1 MRRSLMELEDIFEA
15 LEDMRDK
22 ASVSAVYGEPVTV
35 GEKTIIPVAD
45 IKYGFGLGYGEGPA
59 RRDED
64 EEAEPSGQGGG
75 AGGGAGGGVAA
86 RPVAVLEVTADGVEV
101 KPVIDEGRIALV
113 GIFTGIWAIF
123 WGAMTLK
130 AIFGKK

>member
-1 MRRSLMELEDIFEA
+1 MELEDIFEA

-64 EEAEPSGQGGG
+64 EEAEPSGQSVG
-75 AGGGAGGGVAA
+75 AGGGIAA
-86 RPVAVLEVTADGVEV
+86 RPVAVLEITADGVEV
-101 KPVIDEGRIALV
+101 KPVIDEGRIALAS
-113 GIFTGIWAIF
+113 IFTGIWAIF
-123 WGAMTLK
+123 WIAMTLK